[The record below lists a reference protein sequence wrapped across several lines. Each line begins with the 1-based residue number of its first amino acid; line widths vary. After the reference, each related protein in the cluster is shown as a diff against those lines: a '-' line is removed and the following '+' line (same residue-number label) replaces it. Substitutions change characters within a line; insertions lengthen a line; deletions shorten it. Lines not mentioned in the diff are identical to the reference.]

1 MPKRSKIIVIQDD
14 SPGVDVRAAAI
25 TLFIIICMFVL
36 LWAMGPVLNYKLVVG
51 KEASVASTV
60 THRGEA
66 GVADLLS
73 LGNASATGEDKKSE
87 VRRVRA
93 TADSQLYYVASSLP
107 EQEQTRAAN
116 KLAEINRRAQLLMD
130 RLASKQG
137 AIRSSDGVDI
147 TENIQRLLK
156 RHHRRALPIAEYHNP
171 GDNVVGYNMEKGDVI
186 ELCVRSKSSPSELN
200 SDNTLFRVALH
211 ELAHSADKE
220 YRGDGESNHGP
231 VFKRLHQYL
240 LGEAEEM
247 GLYNCGEYEQSG
259 KKFCGLTLTE
269 DYCGS

>member
-1 MPKRSKIIVIQDD
+1 MVKKSKIIVIQDD
-14 SPGVDVRAAAI
+14 STDVDFRAALLTFFLI
-25 TLFIIICMFVL
+25 VGVFVL
-36 LWAMGPVLNYKLVVG
+36 LWAMGPVLDYKMSVG
-51 KEASVASTV
+51 KEASVAST
-60 THRGEA
+60 TTRAEA
-66 GVADLLS
+66 GVADLLT
-73 LGNASATGEDKKSE
+73 LGMPSSASSEDKKSE

-93 TADSQLYYVASSLP
+93 SNDSQLYYVASSLP
-107 EQEQTRAAN
+107 EQEQGRAAN
-116 KLAEINRRAQLLMD
+116 KLAEINRRAQMLMD
-130 RLASKQG
+130 RLAAKQG
-137 AIRSSDGVDI
+137 TIKAADDVDI
-147 TENIQRLLK
+147 TENIHRLLK

-186 ELCVRSKSSPSELN
+186 ELCIRSKSNPAELN

-247 GLYNCGEYEQSG
+247 GLYNCGEYEASG

-269 DYCGS
+269 DYCGA